1 MTAFRL
7 RSSRFRHL
15 LACLL
20 IAVSCV
26 GPSLTADEPT
36 SQQPPK
42 SENVSLEQLKQ
53 QAAKESSYLSKQINA
68 PVPTAP
74 KPQLELFQ
82 TKVLPALREACVDC
96 HGPDEQ
102 EGNIRID
109 TLDPDLIHGQDVQWW
124 LEVMAVLGKGEMP
137 PADAAE
143 LADED
148 RELIVNWL
156 SSELQIASL
165 VRRSE
170 QGHSS
175 FRRMT
180 RYEYNHALQDLLGLP
195 FDFAGDLP
203 PESRSEDGFQNS
215 SELLHL
221 TQVQLETYRQSAFKA
236 LQLAVVKGDRPASH
250 YWGVSM
256 DSAAKR
262 FWNQQDGKIGKAK
275 KEHQE
280 DPEKLAKEVDRL
292 EQSFRQA
299 PNDVHYLQRSSK
311 RAAKAEWQYHGARYA
326 FAPSASLPAVPESF
340 DTVAVLPPYRKL
352 IVELGDQ
359 VGDRG
364 TLRVRVL
371 ASRGANTEARPP
383 SLRLEFGWK
392 ASNDSRGSSV
402 ISDRDHQIDAP
413 TNQPQFYQWDV
424 PISQIHPRNGVRN
437 ISKMG
442 DLPTP
447 SEFLRFI
454 NSTVTR
460 GDIYIHYVEVTAP
473 LYPQWP
479 PESHREIFFESEQ
492 SDNEPKY
499 AKAILQRFMS
509 KAWRRPV
516 TAAELDRKLKLFQ
529 AIRPQCDQFEDAVVE
544 VLATV
549 LSSPHFLFITQPT
562 ETTTDDWQLASR
574 LSMFLWCGLPD
585 ERLADLAAKRQLHQP
600 DVLRK
605 EVQRMLADPRAER
618 FSEHFVRQW
627 LGLQLLDY
635 LQVDRKV
642 HRGISDDLIDSM
654 AQEPIA
660 MFEEVLANNASVLDF
675 LHADYTVANERLA
688 RHYGIQTE
696 WGNDFRRI
704 DLSSTPGRGGLLT
717 QAGLLAMNSDGKDS
731 HPLKRGI
738 WLLETILNDPPPP
751 PPPAVPVIDLAD
763 PEILKLT
770 LKQRIEN
777 HRDQAACRS
786 CHQKIDPWGIALEN
800 FDAVG
805 RFRDQIDGKPV
816 DASSELF
823 NGEVL
828 TGAEGLK
835 RFLLS
840 TRQDQFVRAMVYK
853 LSAFG
858 TGRPLTF
865 SDRSK
870 IETITTKVR
879 QQGDGLATLIEE
891 IVLSDLFLQSKPA
904 TKHAAISND
913 NAVPTKR
920 QPTSRSSE
928 S

>member
-7 RSSRFRHL
+7 RHFCFQHL
-15 LACLL
+15 LACLAFA
-20 IAVSCV
+20 ITFV
-26 GPSLTADEPT
+26 GHTVTADEPT
-36 SQQPPK
+36 IEQPPP
-42 SENVSLEQLKQ
+42 SEVLSLNQLKQ
-53 QAAKESSYLSKQINA
+53 RMAQQSSYLGQQANKPLPAA
-68 PVPTAP
+68 PE
-74 KPQLELFQ
+74 PQLQRFQ
-82 TKVLPALREACVDC
+82 DKVLPALTAACIDC

-102 EGNIRID
+102 EGHIRID

-148 RELIVNWL
+148 REQIVNWL
-156 SSELQIASL
+156 SSELQTASA

-195 FDFAGDLP
+195 FDFASDLP

-236 LQLAVVKGDRPASH
+236 LNLAVVKGDRPASN

-256 DSAAKR
+256 DEAAKTC
-262 FWNQQDGKIGKAK
+262 WDQQNGKLAKAK
-275 KEHQE
+275 KDHQA
-280 DPEKLAKEVDRL
+280 DPEKLADEIERL
-292 EQSFRQA
+292 EKSFRQP

-311 RAAKAEWQYHGARYA
+311 RVNKAEWQYHGARYA
-326 FAPSASLPAVPESF
+326 FAPSATLPSVPESF

-359 VGDRG
+359 VGERG

-371 ASRGANTEARPP
+371 ASRGVKTDAQPP

-413 TNQPQFYQWDV
+413 AEKPQFYQWDV

-447 SEFLRFI
+447 SEFIRLI
-454 NSTVTR
+454 NSTVAR
-460 GDIYIHYVEVTAP
+460 GYIYIHYVEVTAP

-479 PESHREIFFESEQ
+479 PQSHQRIFFESKHADDET
-492 SDNEPKY
+492 EY

-516 TAAELDRKLKLFQ
+516 TAEELERKLSVFH

-549 LSSPHFLFITQPT
+549 LSSPHFLFLSQPT
-562 ETTTDDWQLASR
+562 ETAADDWQLASR
-574 LSMFLWCGLPD
+574 LAMFLWCGLPD
-585 ERLADLAAKRQLHQP
+585 QRLTDLAAEQKLRDP
-600 DVLRK
+600 NVLRE
-605 EVQRMLADPRAER
+605 EVQRMLADPRAQR
-618 FSEHFVRQW
+618 FSKHFVRQW

-635 LQVDRKV
+635 LKVDRKV
-642 HRGISDDLIDSM
+642 HRGISDDLIESM
-654 AQEPIA
+654 AKEPIA
-660 MFEEVLANNASVLDF
+660 MFEEVLANNHSVLDF

-688 RHYGIQTE
+688 RHYGIHTE

-704 DLSSTPGRGGLLT
+704 DLSGVSGRGGLLT

-805 RFRDQIDGKPV
+805 RFRDKIDGKPV

-823 NGEVL
+823 NGQVL

-840 TRQDQFVRAMVYK
+840 TRQDQFVRSMVYK
-853 LSAFG
+853 LSAYG

-865 SDRSK
+865 SDRSE
-870 IETITTKVR
+870 IESITANVR

-891 IVLSDLFLQSKPA
+891 IVLSDLFLQSKRS
-904 TKHAAISND
+904 TKHAANSSD
-913 NAVPTKR
+913 NEVQNK
-920 QPTSRSSE
+920 SRSSE